1 MTLRYGIACSW
12 LARTAPFLYVLAL
25 TSQSLLAAAD
35 GMTGRVVDRLGRVPI
50 GGASVY
56 VPSQKKGTITA
67 SDGTYRLS
75 GLPVGENVVV
85 VRSIGFTPDT
95 IVVRLDSGTIRRL
108 DVDLERAFTTGKEIS
123 VVGDALS
130 GQARALSQQ
139 KALTTVT
146 NVVSS
151 DQIGRFPDANIGD
164 AMKRITGVTV
174 QYDQGEARFGLI
186 RGTAGALNS
195 VMINGER
202 IPSAEAE
209 SRTVQLDLIPAD
221 MIQTIELNK
230 TITPDMDADAIG
242 GAVNLVTRAS
252 AAGNR
257 VSATLGSGLNVL
269 TGKPLV
275 VGAVVASTRLLDD
288 RLGVI
293 GSASYNDHI
302 LGSDNIE
309 AAWSQGDNGTFLEEF
324 EIRQY
329 DVRRIRRSTS
339 LGLDYRFDN
348 DNSVTM
354 SAMVNHRDDWEN
366 RFRTTYEFS
375 EGDSA
380 VEITR
385 ERKGGPLD
393 NINGGARLEDQRM
406 YSVNLIG
413 DHTVLGDWKLTWSAT
428 LAKASE
434 ERPNERYLAFKNE
447 NGRGTV
453 GLADSSQPVIRL
465 TSDSEELSSFE
476 FDGFTEE
483 VQYTEDIDRN
493 GRIDLLVPVGSG
505 VDRSSLKVGARLRTK
520 EKSRSNSFTTFDR
533 TDANTA
539 FENAAGV
546 ETFDRSK
553 DNFLAGPYSVGRFA
567 TNNTINTRLSD
578 TAQWVGEPDLEEFAG
593 ANFNATER
601 IIAGYGQWDQ
611 RLLDNR
617 LQILAGLR
625 VEQTT
630 NDYTGNVFD
639 VDEGAVQEVR
649 NTRSYTNVLPSIH
662 LRYAA
667 REDLILRA
675 AWTNTLARP
684 NYYDLVPYAII
695 AREDGELQRGNPD
708 LKATTS
714 SNLDLL
720 GEQYFESVGIVSAGV
735 FFKSLSNFIFTYV
748 EQDYRDPATSTEFE
762 QFSQPRNGASA
773 TLFGAEVSLQ
783 RQLDFLP
790 GALSG
795 FGLYANY
802 TFTTSSVSGLPLPGR
817 ESEHLGLAGN
827 ANHMV
832 NASISYE
839 WMGITAR
846 IAANYTSAYVDEY
859 GESSFDDRFYD
870 AQFFLDANAAYAIT
884 ERIRIFVE
892 ANNLT
897 NQPLRYYQ
905 GTVDRVAQAEFYNRR
920 FTTGIKVD
928 LQ

>member
-1 MTLRYGIACSW
+1 MNARYTVVFSLVARAATLLLVLYISGKPLIA
-12 LARTAPFLYVLAL
+12 AGDVL
-25 TSQSLLAAAD
+25 
-35 GMTGRVVDRLGRVPI
+35 TGRVVDKLGRVPI
-50 GGASVY
+50 GGASVS
-56 VPSQKKGTITA
+56 VPQQKKGAITS

-75 GLPVGENVVV
+75 GLPSGEHVIV
-85 VRSIGFTPDT
+85 VRSIGFQVDS
-95 IVVRLDSGTIRRL
+95 ISIRLDSGVVRRL
-108 DVDLERAFTTGKEIS
+108 DIELDRAYTSGREITI
-123 VVGDALS
+123 VGDALS

-139 KALTTVT
+139 KALTTVS
-146 NVVSS
+146 NIVSS

-195 VMINGER
+195 VMVNGER

-252 AAGNR
+252 ATGNR
-257 VSATLGSGLNVL
+257 VSATLGSGLNAL

-309 AAWSQGDNGTFLEEF
+309 AAWAQGDNGSFLEEF

-348 DNSVTM
+348 SNIVTM

-380 VEITR
+380 VEVTR

-406 YSVNLIG
+406 YSVNLMG
-413 DHTVLGDWKLTWSAT
+413 DHALMGDWKLTWST
-428 LAKASE
+428 TVAKASE
-434 ERPNERYLAFKNE
+434 ERPRERYLAFKNE
-447 NGRGTV
+447 NGRGSV
-453 GLADSSQPVIRL
+453 GLADSSQPVVRV
-465 TSDSEELSSFE
+465 TNDSEELSSFA

-483 VQYTEDIDRN
+483 YQYTEDVDRN
-493 GRIDLLVPVGSG
+493 GRLDLLVPMSYHI
-505 VDRSSLKVGARLRTK
+505 DYSSLKVGVRLRTK
-520 EKSRSNSFTTFDR
+520 EKSRSNSFSTFER
-533 TDANTA
+533 TDANRA

-553 DNFLAGPYSVGRFA
+553 DNFLAGPYAVGRFA
-567 TNNTINTRLSD
+567 TNNTMNTRLSD
-578 TAQWVGEPDLEEFAG
+578 SAQWIGEPDLEEFAG

-611 RLLDNR
+611 HLLDRR

-625 VEQTT
+625 IEHTT
-630 NDYTGNVFD
+630 NDYTGNAFD
-639 VDEGAVQEVR
+639 VDEDAVQAVR
-649 NTRSYTNVLPSIH
+649 NTRSYTNVLPSVH

-667 REDLILRA
+667 SEDLILRA

-714 SNLDLL
+714 SNVDLL
-720 GEQYFESVGIVSAGV
+720 CEQYFESVGIVSAGV

-748 EQDYRDPATSTEFE
+748 EQDYLDPATSTQYE

-773 TLFGAEVSLQ
+773 TLFGAEVSVQ

-790 GALSG
+790 GALA
-795 FGLYANY
+795 GLGVYANY
-802 TFTTSSVSGLPLPGR
+802 TYTTSSVSGLPLPGR
-817 ESEHLGLAGN
+817 ESEDLGLAGN

-846 IAANYTSAYVDEY
+846 LAANHTSAYVDEY
-859 GESSFDDRFYD
+859 GESAFDDRYYD
-870 AQFFLDANAAYAIT
+870 AQFFVDANAAYAIS

-905 GTVDRVAQAEFYNRR
+905 GTADRVAQAEFYNRR